1 MSERTPLALSLVPC
15 AQVQPMPPTRAVHI
29 SFEGKIRKVD
39 TTPAGEVPLAS
50 AARVADSVSNYR
62 GPPLDPSSIVLAGK
76 RCEIMRD
83 GRFGFQ
89 ILPEDDCGLLGRSS
103 HPLIMYGQRT
113 GDAAVC
119 PTARSGASCGT

>member
-1 MSERTPLALSLVPC
+1 
-15 AQVQPMPPTRAVHI
+15 MPPIRAVHI

-39 TTPAGEVPLAS
+39 TTPEGAVPLES
-50 AARVADSVSNYR
+50 VARVADSVSNYR

-76 RCEIMRD
+76 RCEKTRD
-83 GRFGFQ
+83 GMLGFQ
-89 ILPEDDCGLLGRSS
+89 ILPEDDCGLLARSS

-119 PTARSGASCGT
+119 PTARPGASCGT